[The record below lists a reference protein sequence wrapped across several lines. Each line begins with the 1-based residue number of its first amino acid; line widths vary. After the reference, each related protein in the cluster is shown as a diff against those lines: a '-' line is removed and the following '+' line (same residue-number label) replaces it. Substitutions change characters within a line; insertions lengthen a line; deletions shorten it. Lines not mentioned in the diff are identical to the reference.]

1 MSARDLVGALVLF
14 CSFAVERSANSQG
27 ELPQP
32 DAPLENDCFLPTSR
46 AAEEALLRGD
56 ESLALARKASAA
68 EDAAGSIRAE
78 TAAFEAWHDTL
89 EASQPGESVWFEA
102 HGPDPAADRR
112 LTEGVEAAVWRR
124 LSALSPKE
132 RARWRERFEELAERD
147 LVSAR
152 DDPEAPAQTMRLA
165 GVLRAHPGTLPALR
179 AAIELGDRAFEEG
192 RNDLAR
198 GRWMRAS
205 LTAAWIGAE
214 AESPARGLESRL
226 TACSSASQ
234 ANEPMRAEGSPA
246 GEPWRTADDLV
257 ATGAVDLP
265 DPSARLASYRIPEAN
280 TGLRPGLAFLA
291 ENRLA
296 VQTPNQLFLIRIDEL
311 GKLHTELPFDP
322 AQLLPGF
329 QTSLDGRIGR
339 RPPGW
344 PLLPA
349 ARDGDLV
356 LVVGK
361 GSDEVTSGEASNAL
375 LVVRPEVFDAGLEGF
390 RRVRFPELR
399 WAVFGDRRLRAN
411 GEIEPLPE
419 LSELAGL
426 EFQPGPA
433 ATDSLVLVQ
442 ARERSGEFR
451 SWLLAFDRYSGE
463 LAWKRLVAAGSELH
477 PDLGRL
483 GSARFPSLS
492 AQPLLEADGLIFV
505 GTHLGAGALLDVADG
520 TCLWTLKC
528 RRRRDADRGWD
539 GGRPVLALDRRSFF
553 WSPNDSD
560 HLYLLR
566 AAPLDGGSGSN
577 PLFATP
583 PCRLDES
590 ETLVGG
596 DGEAFV
602 AEGRAGR
609 ERTVSEHRTGGR
621 RTDAIHLGPGEH
633 FPGRGVVS
641 RARVLV
647 ASDRGLYLFDRS
659 RELYLLDRE
668 PFPARPPLQGKAL
681 TLGGDVYARGAQILV
696 LSRDG
701 LFAFQAR

>member
-1 MSARDLVGALVLF
+1 MNARDLVRALLPF
-14 CSFAVERSANSQG
+14 CLCSAGRSAIAQG

-32 DAPLENDCFLPTSR
+32 DGPLENDCFLPTSR
-46 AAEEALLRGD
+46 AAEEALARGD
-56 ESLALARKASAA
+56 EAFALARKAFAV
-68 EDAAGSIRAE
+68 EDSGGSIRAE

-89 EASQPGESVWFEA
+89 EQSQPGESVWFEA
-102 HGPDPAADRR
+102 AAPDPAVADRR

-124 LSALSPKE
+124 LSALSPDE

-147 LVSAR
+147 LASAR
-152 DDPEAPAQTMRLA
+152 EDPEVRLVRVA
-165 GVLRAHPGTLPALR
+165 RAHPGTLPALR
-179 AAIELGDRAFEEG
+179 AALELGDRAFEEG

-198 GRWMRAS
+198 GRWKRA
-205 LTAAWIGAE
+205 LATTAWIGDE
-214 AESPARGLESRL
+214 AEPLARGLESRL
-226 TACSSASQ
+226 TASRLTASQ
-234 ANEPMRAEGSPA
+234 ANEAPGASAADEL
-246 GEPWRTADDLV
+246 WQTADDLI
-257 ATGAVDLP
+257 ATGAIHLP
-265 DPSARLASYRIPEAN
+265 DPTSRLASYRIPEPN
-280 TGLRPGLAFLA
+280 TGLRPGLAFLS
-291 ENRLA
+291 EERIA
-296 VQTPNQLFLIRIDEL
+296 VQTPNLLFLIGIDDQ

-329 QTSLDGRIGR
+329 QASLEERIGR
-339 RPPGW
+339 RSPGW

-361 GSDEVTSGEASNAL
+361 GSDEMSAADASNAL
-375 LVVRPEVFDAGLEGF
+375 LVVRPEISDAGLEGF
-390 RRVRFPELR
+390 RRVRFPRLR
-399 WAVFGDRRLRAN
+399 WAVFGDRLLLAN
-411 GEIEPLPE
+411 GELEPLPE

-451 SWLLAFDRYSGE
+451 SWLLAFDRVSGR
-463 LAWKRLVAAGSELH
+463 LSWKRLVAAGSELH

-492 AQPLLEADGLIFV
+492 AQPLLEADGLLFA
-505 GTHLGAGALLDVADG
+505 GTHLGAGALFEITDG

-539 GGRPVLALDRRSFF
+539 GGRPVRALASGSVF

-566 AAPLDGGSGSN
+566 AGPIEAGLGSN

-583 PCRLDES
+583 PCRLEES
-590 ETLVGG
+590 DILVGG
-596 DGEAFV
+596 DSEAFV
-602 AEGRAGR
+602 VQGRAGR

-621 RTDAIHLGPGEH
+621 RTDAVHLGPAEH

-641 RARVLV
+641 RSRVLV

-659 RELYLLDRE
+659 RDLYLLDRE
-668 PFPARPPLQGKAL
+668 PLPARPEMAL
-681 TLGGDVYARGAQILV
+681 TSGGDVYAHGARILV

-701 LFAFQAR
+701 LCAFQAR